1 MRAARM
7 RSLAAIGVLL
17 LSPLGFA
24 GAVQAS
30 AGQDSQ
36 AWTVTIEP
44 SGADSFGP
52 VSFDAPDGL
61 CGSSTFDSGERKA
74 KVCFGPIDGVQTA
87 TGWVLDAADDS
98 ELEHFAVGYE
108 GSTVSFTRGDYRVSI
123 AKK

>member
-1 MRAARM
+1 MGAARM
-7 RSLAAIGVLL
+7 RSLAIAALL
-17 LSPLGFA
+17 VMSPHAFA
-24 GAVQAS
+24 GSAS
-30 AGQDSQ
+30 SGAGNDGQ
-36 AWTVTIEP
+36 AWTVTIGP
-44 SGADSFGP
+44 AGAADFES

-61 CGSSTFDSGERKA
+61 CGSSALDSKRKA